1 MDNGRRTSYAGDHM
15 SFLGDIF
22 GGGAKGLLDGISGI
36 IDEVTTTDE
45 EKDAAKL
52 RIRQLVHAETV
63 ETEKTIRRELEA
75 KERILIA
82 ELNQGDNYTKRA
94 RPTIVYVGL
103 LIALG
108 SGLSRILGSEIDV
121 NTLVP
126 TEFWYA
132 WAGVTGTW
140 VVGRSM
146 EKRGTVNAFTQKVTG
161 TKSLFDF

>member
-1 MDNGRRTSYAGDHM
+1 M

-36 IDEVTTTDE
+36 IDGVTTTDE

-52 RIRQLVHAETV
+52 RIRQLIHTEKIEV
-63 ETEKTIRRELEA
+63 EKTIRRELEA

-82 ELNQGDNYTKRA
+82 ELQQSDGYTKRA
-94 RPTIVYVGL
+94 RPSIVYAGL

-108 SGLSRILGSEIDV
+108 SAVAKMLGSDIDPAQ
-121 NTLVP
+121 LVP
-126 TEFWYA
+126 VEFWWA
-132 WAGVTGTW
+132 WGGVTGTW

-146 EKRGTVNAFTQKVTG
+146 EKRGVSNGFTKKVTG
-161 TKSLFDF
+161 KSLLDLS